1 MYTIKQA
8 SLRTGIDVS
17 LIRAWERR
25 YGVVHPERS
34 AGGYRLYDD
43 DAIARLRAMRALIAQ
58 GWSAAQAA
66 AAVVDAP
73 PSAGTASAGPSDLAD
88 ISPGLVEAAG
98 RYDVAA
104 VDRLLDELFGRGS
117 FEAVI
122 DDLVLPAVRLL
133 GEAWAEGRIDVAAEH
148 LASGAVSR
156 RLSGLFSVGGTA
168 GSGPQVLVG
177 LPPESRHEL
186 GALAFAVAL
195 RRLGVDVLYLG
206 ADVPVASWVDAA
218 SQSSATAAVIGIVT
232 SRDVVSAA
240 DVVAGIHEARSDL
253 IIAVGGS
260 SAGGIAT
267 ATDVVVLPA
276 RVVEAARVIHA
287 RIAGRDGRR
296 RRRSARL
303 AVS

>member
-117 FEAVI
+117 FEAV
-122 DDLVLPAVRLL
+122 
-133 GEAWAEGRIDVAAEH
+133 
-148 LASGAVSR
+148 
-156 RLSGLFSVGGTA
+156 
-168 GSGPQVLVG
+168 
-177 LPPESRHEL
+177 
-186 GALAFAVAL
+186 
-195 RRLGVDVLYLG
+195 
-206 ADVPVASWVDAA
+206 
-218 SQSSATAAVIGIVT
+218 
-232 SRDVVSAA
+232 
-240 DVVAGIHEARSDL
+240 
-253 IIAVGGS
+253 
-260 SAGGIAT
+260 
-267 ATDVVVLPA
+267 
-276 RVVEAARVIHA
+276 
-287 RIAGRDGRR
+287 
-296 RRRSARL
+296 
-303 AVS
+303 